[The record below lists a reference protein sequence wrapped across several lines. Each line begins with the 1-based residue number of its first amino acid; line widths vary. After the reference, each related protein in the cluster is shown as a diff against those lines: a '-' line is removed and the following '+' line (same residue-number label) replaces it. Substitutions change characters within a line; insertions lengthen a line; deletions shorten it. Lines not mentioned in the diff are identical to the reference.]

1 VPCLPKT
8 TKNKPAKNK
17 KRQKEKKTPM
27 KRLDSKTLLPFL
39 ESAGIGVVFFGAYD
53 GKPSLDMAE
62 EFAQLWADVVTSDLV
77 GVRFGYIDG
86 EAEPAAHIFL
96 EVAELPTVLI
106 IRNGVVTHRFEGK
119 TKRQTILK
127 ALKSRDIY
135 RRFDDAPSR
144 WHIGE
149 RILAPAQPARVEEA
163 FREAA

>member
-1 VPCLPKT
+1 
-8 TKNKPAKNK
+8 
-17 KRQKEKKTPM
+17 M
-27 KRLDSKTLLPFL
+27 KRLNSKTLLPFL

-53 GKPSLDMAE
+53 GKPSLEMAE

-96 EVAELPTVLI
+96 EVGDLPSILI

-119 TKRQTILK
+119 IKRQTILK
-127 ALKSRDIY
+127 ALKTRDIY
-135 RRFDDAPSR
+135 RRFDDAPSQ

-149 RILAPAQPARVEEA
+149 RIIPRSVPHIEEVHL
-163 FREAA
+163 EAA